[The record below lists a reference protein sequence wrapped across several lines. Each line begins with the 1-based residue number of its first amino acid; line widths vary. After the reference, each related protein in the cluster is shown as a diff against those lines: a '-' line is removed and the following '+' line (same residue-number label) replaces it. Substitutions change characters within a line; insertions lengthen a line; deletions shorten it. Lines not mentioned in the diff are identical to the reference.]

1 VALCQCHY
9 LRYTD
14 KMKKMGGFTIVELLI
29 VIVVIGILAAITIVA
44 FNGIQARSRDS
55 SVDSS
60 VTALK
65 KAIELYNA
73 QEGVYP
79 AVGGCPDNNGCG
91 LAGLSTILV
100 PTYISAMPSSL
111 GGVSY
116 ARNTGGIGYGLNVP
130 YETKPR
136 CVAGTNP
143 NPTWGWFTSS
153 GLSRC

>member
-1 VALCQCHY
+1 MQTLHS
-9 LRYTD
+9 RNS
-14 KMKKMGGFTIVELLI
+14 GFTIVELLI

-60 VTALK
+60 VVALK

-73 QEGVYP
+73 DVGTYP
-79 AVGGCPDNNGCG
+79 AVSGCSDNSGCG
-91 LAGLSTILV
+91 IAGLATPLV
-100 PTYISAMPSSL
+100 PKYIGAMPSSL
-111 GGVSY
+111 TGVSY
-116 ARNTGGIGYGLNVP
+116 ARNTGGVGYGLNVP

-136 CVAGTNP
+136 CVAGSNP